1 MSLNFAHHLGSDN
14 RMRTQRLGLF
24 SDGETLALHF
34 ANAFHLLPNFQLR
47 NLQMES
53 RLEVGQLY
61 TNTYSFEIV
70 TFQPPIVE
78 YSSTKIHDLFQ
89 NANNMSVDELLK
101 LAYHRMDARA
111 S

>member
-14 RMRTQRLGLF
+14 LMRAQRLGLF
-24 SDGETLALHF
+24 SDGETLAIHF

-61 TNTYSFEIV
+61 TNSYSFDIF
-70 TFQPPIVE
+70 TFRPPIIE
-78 YSSTKIHDLFQ
+78 HSPTKIRDLFQ
-89 NANNMSVDELLK
+89 NANNMTVDELLK
-101 LAYHRMDARA
+101 LAYRRMDARA

>member
-1 MSLNFAHHLGSDN
+1 MSLNFAHHLGTDN
-14 RMRTQRLGLF
+14 LIRTQRFGLF

-34 ANAFHLLPNFQLR
+34 ANTFHLLPNFQLR

-53 RLEVGQLY
+53 RFEVGELY

-70 TFQPPIVE
+70 TFRPPIIE
-78 YSSTKIHDLFQ
+78 HSPTKIRDLFQ
-89 NANNMSVDELLK
+89 NANNMSVDELLR
-101 LAYHRMDARA
+101 LAYRRMDARA